1 MADGTIVLGRSE
13 IGTLVT
19 VADAI
24 IAIEDALVA
33 HGRGLMRAAPEVLI
47 AAPGAAVLGDPG
59 GGAALAILDA
69 GAIAALR
76 TGAAGA
82 VASKFL
88 AVGTPR
94 SIGLVGCGL
103 DARVLL
109 AAHRVV
115 FAPREIRCADP
126 DAEIAARFAADCGG
140 RATSIEEACAC
151 DIVCTTVAG
160 AALVRRAWIRRGTH
174 LNAMTG
180 TGVLDDD
187 VLEGSKLVTVEATG
201 ATWGTLGEVAAGIK
215 DGRELDEVTAFDGTG
230 LGFLDVVIARIVHAE
245 AARRHVGHVT
255 NLQA

>member
-1 MADGTIVLGRSE
+1 MPTIVLGRSE

-24 IAIEDALVA
+24 TAIEDALVA
-33 HGRGLMRAAPEVLI
+33 HGRGLMRAAPEVLV
-47 AAPGAAVLGDPG
+47 AAPGAAVLGDPIRG
-59 GGAALAILDA
+59 EALAIIDA
-69 GAIAALR
+69 AAIAALR

-126 DAEIAARFAADCGG
+126 DAAIAARFAADCGG
-140 RATSIEEACAC
+140 RVTSIEEACAC
-151 DIVCTTVAG
+151 DIVCTTT
-160 AALVRRAWIRRGTH
+160 AANLAVVRRAWIRRGTH
-174 LNAMTG
+174 LNAMS
-180 TGVLDDD
+180 GVGAFDDD
-187 VLEGSKLVTVEATG
+187 ALDGAKRVTVSPAAG

-215 DGRELDEVTAFDGTG
+215 DGRELDEITVLDGAG
-230 LGFLDVVIARIVHAE
+230 LAFLDVVIARILHAE

-255 NLQA
+255 DLQA